1 MLLPYPLL
9 LACYFPNLILLW
21 HLHFQVRKIS
31 LLISSY
37 GKWIFYCRT
46 IRGRESAILTEF
58 TLFSFT
64 CFFFFWVFPRFSFS
78 VSDCIVV
85 LECRV
90 SKLIHMIAKQIQLLL
105 YFSCTC
111 LYVRIRFTYH
121 FVLLNVHCGFQRLV
135 LFITHIFLYDRR
147 IDGFELHF
155 RGWKLIASTASR
167 VQKQSIRASSNHF
180 FWRDLSI
187 HTCIRI

>member
-21 HLHFQVRKIS
+21 HLHFQVRKIP

-64 CFFFFWVFPRFSFS
+64 CFFFFFFFWVFPRFSFS

-90 SKLIHMIAKQIQLLL
+90 SKLIHMIAEQIQLLL

-121 FVLLNVHCGFQRLV
+121 FVLLNVHFWVPKIGSVYHPYF
-135 LFITHIFLYDRR
+135 FIWQEDWWLWAPFSWLETHCFYSFTSLKTINK
-147 IDGFELHF
+147 G
-155 RGWKLIASTASR
+155 
-167 VQKQSIRASSNHF
+167 
-180 FWRDLSI
+180 
-187 HTCIRI
+187 